1 MPAEG
6 KPPLR
11 SRWKAV
17 VPAPLRHGILIFL
30 VVIVVEYLVVPELVG
45 ASKNI
50 HYLERLNIGWLAAGV
65 GFEAASLFAYALLT
79 WTVLPHHRPSISRLF
94 RIDLSTTAVAH
105 TMPGGTAASAG
116 LGYRL
121 LTSNGVTGADAGF
134 TMATQGIGSAVVL
147 NVMLWLALVI
157 SIPIAGFHTIYIV
170 VALLGMIALAFFA
183 ILILPPHPGR
193 GTGDAPRAAG
203 RRGAARASDPDRLEA
218 TFRHLGDA
226 LRTLATNS
234 DRLRSALAW
243 AAGNWLLDA
252 AALWSFLAALGRYV
266 NPIELFAAYGIANV
280 LAAIPITPG
289 GLGFVEAS
297 LPLLLASFGVTK
309 NVALLGVLG
318 WRIVNFWLPI
328 PVGAGAYLSLKLH
341 RGEGLRAEQARALAD
356 LAVRLPP
363 PEPPAGGLTLSRA
376 RRRAGRRRGRHAPS
390 PRRGRRTRPRRSARK
405 ASACA
410 GPSTARARV
419 RLSPWSTR
427 LSRSASSWWIGPD
440 RPHEPPVRGVEALGD
455 PQDRSERRRP
465 GSGRGLA
472 SWANGLNVAFGV
484 PATW

>member
-1 MPAEG
+1 M
-6 KPPLR
+6 R
-11 SRWKAV
+11 R
-17 VPAPLRHGILIFL
+17 
-30 VVIVVEYLVVPELVG
+30 VG
-45 ASKNI
+45 
-50 HYLERLNIGWLAAGV
+50 
-65 GFEAASLFAYALLT
+65 
-79 WTVLPHHRPSISRLF
+79 
-94 RIDLSTTAVAH
+94 
-105 TMPGGTAASAG
+105 
-116 LGYRL
+116 
-121 LTSNGVTGADAGF
+121 
-134 TMATQGIGSAVVL
+134 
-147 NVMLWLALVI
+147 
-157 SIPIAGFHTIYIV
+157 
-170 VALLGMIALAFFA
+170 VAL
-183 ILILPPHPGR
+183 
-193 GTGDAPRAAG
+193 PRVN
-203 RRGAARASDPDRLEA
+203 PDHLEA

-341 RGEGLRAEQARALAD
+341 RGEGLRASRRALAD
-356 LAVRLPP
+356 LAVRLPRRNRP
-363 PEPPAGGLTLSRA
+363 GRPDPQSSPAPGGPASGPA
-376 RRRAGRRRGRHAPS
+376 RPV
-390 PRRGRRTRPRRSARK
+390 TSARK
-405 ASACA
+405 THSTPKVRSKSVCLRRIIHSSSSGSALA
-410 GPSTARARV
+410 WSTKLSRPSSSGGSARIARTSPRCEESRPSAIRRIAVSATARER
-419 RLSPWSTR
+419 
-427 LSRSASSWWIGPD
+427 SR
-440 RPHEPPVRGVEALGD
+440 
-455 PQDRSERRRP
+455 
-465 GSGRGLA
+465 LA

>member
-79 WTVLPHHRPSISRLF
+79 WTVLPHHRPSISRIF

-183 ILILPPHPGR
+183 ILIYLLTRGEEPATRLVRRVGVALPR
-193 GTGDAPRAAG
+193 VN
-203 RRGAARASDPDRLEA
+203 PDHLEA

-341 RGEGLRAEQARALAD
+341 RGEGLRASRRALAD

-363 PEPPAGGLTLSRA
+363 PEPPGAA
-376 RRRAGRRRGRHAPS
+376 
-390 PRRGRRTRPRRSARK
+390 
-405 ASACA
+405 
-410 GPSTARARV
+410 
-419 RLSPWSTR
+419 
-427 LSRSASSWWIGPD
+427 
-440 RPHEPPVRGVEALGD
+440 
-455 PQDRSERRRP
+455 
-465 GSGRGLA
+465 
-472 SWANGLNVAFGV
+472 
-484 PATW
+484 